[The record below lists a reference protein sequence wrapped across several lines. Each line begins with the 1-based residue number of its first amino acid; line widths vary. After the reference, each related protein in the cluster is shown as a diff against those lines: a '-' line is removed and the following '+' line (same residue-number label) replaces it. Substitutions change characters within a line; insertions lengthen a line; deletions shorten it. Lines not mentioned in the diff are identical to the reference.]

1 MTSGYD
7 EAYRAFQQ
15 AFAGYS
21 GGSRLD
27 HLRAT
32 DYERL
37 DRLGHVYLDYT
48 GGSLH
53 AASQVRRH
61 AELLQNTVLGNPHS
75 NNPTSLDASR
85 LVDRAR
91 ASVLSFFNA
100 DPAQYDVIFTPNA
113 TGALKLVGEAYPF
126 EAGGRLVLTYD
137 NHNSVNGLREFAR
150 RRGARVTYLPVLTPD
165 LRVDGDAVLAELGQ
179 TTSGAPHLF
188 AFPAQSNFSGV
199 QHPLEW
205 VAQAQ
210 EAGWQV
216 ILDAAA
222 YVPTNRFDLSTI
234 RPDFVSV
241 SFYKMFGYPAGVGA
255 LIARHDAL
263 RTLRR
268 PWFAGGTIT
277 VASVQDERW
286 HHLAAGHAGFED
298 GTVDYL
304 GLPAIE
310 IGLDHLSSI
319 GIGAIH
325 DRVMALAGWLLAR
338 LTSATHSNGAPMAR
352 VFGPAG
358 LDRRGATVAFHL
370 MAPDGTPYE
379 VGAIEDRANDSRIS
393 LRTGC
398 FCNPGDGEVAHGISK
413 DAMAQCFAGPSIPVS
428 FLDCAETL
436 RASIGRSPN
445 TLRASLGI
453 ASNFADVHAFMSFVE
468 GFRDLPSGSI
478 LPR

>member
-1 MTSGYD
+1 MPSAFD
-7 EAYRAFQQ
+7 AAYRAFLQ
-15 AFAGYS
+15 AFPGYS
-21 GGSRLD
+21 ANSRLD
-27 HLRAT
+27 DLRAI

-61 AELLQNTVLGNPHS
+61 SELLLNTVLGNPHS
-75 NNPTSLDASR
+75 NNPTSTEASR

-91 ASVLSFFNA
+91 ASVLAFFNA
-100 DPAQYDVIFTPNA
+100 DPGEFDVIFTPNA

-126 EAGGRLVLTYD
+126 EPGGRLVLTYD

-150 RRGARVTYLPVLTPD
+150 KRGARVTYLPVLTPD
-165 LRVDGDAVLAELGQ
+165 LRVDNDAVLDELGQ
-179 TTSGAPHLF
+179 TTRGKPQLF

-199 QHPLEW
+199 QHPFEW
-205 VAQAQ
+205 IAGAQH
-210 EAGWQV
+210 EGWQV

-222 YVPTNRFDLSTI
+222 YVPTNRLDLSAVH
-234 RPDFVSV
+234 PDFVSV
-241 SFYKMFGYPAGVGA
+241 SFYKMFGYPAGLGA
-255 LIARHDAL
+255 LIARQDAL

-286 HHLAAGHAGFED
+286 HRLAAGHAGFED

-310 IGLDHLSSI
+310 IGLEHLSSI
-319 GIGAIH
+319 GVDAIH
-325 DRVMALAGWLLAR
+325 DRVMALTGWLLAR
-338 LTSATHSNGAPMAR
+338 LTSAAHTNGAPMAQ
-352 VFGPAG
+352 VFGPVG
-358 LDRRGATVAFHL
+358 LDRRGGTIAFHL
-370 MAPDGTPYE
+370 LAPDGTPYD
-379 VGAIEDRANDSRIS
+379 VGAIEDRANAALIS
-393 LRTGC
+393 LRSGC
-398 FCNPGDGEVAHGISK
+398 FCNPGDGEVAHGIPK
-413 DAMAQCFAGPSIPVS
+413 DAMAQCFTGASVPVS

-453 ASNFADVHAFMSFVE
+453 ASNFADVHAFMTFAE
-468 GFRDLPSGSI
+468 RFRDLPGDI
-478 LPR
+478 A